1 MSCTSPIMKNGL
13 YDCILYNISVN
24 QLVLTRHLR
33 RNAFIDL
40 EEPIYKALY
49 GKHVFKRTII
59 GGFFFITDRA
69 IST

>member
-24 QLVLTRHLR
+24 QWVLTRHLM

-40 EEPIYKALY
+40 EEPIYKVLY
-49 GKHVFKRTII
+49 GKHVFKLTII
-59 GGFFFITDRA
+59 GGFFLLLTGQ
-69 IST
+69 

>member
-24 QLVLTRHLR
+24 QWVFTRHLM
-33 RNAFIDL
+33 RNAFIAL

-49 GKHVFKRTII
+49 VKHVFKLTII
-59 GGFFFITDRA
+59 GGFFLLLTGQ
-69 IST
+69 